1 MHSSG
6 AVEQDYELALLAVDD
21 VNVARRSPAR
31 LLITAP
37 TQQRVE
43 ALARC
48 VHGAGSRA
56 QFPFVQTWAGDFPVA
71 PEPLKEYCVRFLDA
85 AASGSVLVSAI
96 EEMPAIVQD
105 ALIDMLA
112 GLESARRPSA
122 AVRLIS
128 GTRVSLLERVA
139 AGTFSDQLLYRLNT
153 IHLMATDAPLV
164 RLRPT
169 PRRRR
174 ST

>member
-1 MHSSG
+1 
-6 AVEQDYELALLAVDD
+6 
-21 VNVARRSPAR
+21 
-31 LLITAP
+31 
-37 TQQRVE
+37 
-43 ALARC
+43 
-48 VHGAGSRA
+48 
-56 QFPFVQTWAGDFPVA
+56 
-71 PEPLKEYCVRFLDA
+71 
-85 AASGSVLVSAI
+85 
-96 EEMPAIVQD
+96 MPAIVQD

-112 GLESARRPSA
+112 GLQSARRPSA

-128 GTRVSLLERVA
+128 GTTVSLLERVA
-139 AGTFSDQLLYRLNT
+139 AGTFSDQLFYRLNT

>member
-6 AVEQDYELALLAVDD
+6 AVERDYELALLAVDD
-21 VNVARRSPAR
+21 VNVARRSPAQ

-112 GLESARRPSA
+112 GLESARSPSA

-128 GTRVSLLERVA
+128 GTTVSLLERVA
-139 AGTFSDQLLYRLNT
+139 VGTFSDQLFYRLNT
-153 IHLMATDAPLV
+153 IHLMAIDAALHV
-164 RLRPT
+164 SGPT
-169 PRRRR
+169 PRR
-174 ST
+174 